1 MSAIVSISI
10 KNDLRT
16 AFFAAHR
23 TGLAAL
29 FLLFIPYFIHA
40 DSKPEFFLGAGG
52 KLYLPSLSLQTDFT
66 PLFGGGGYFEGGFEI
81 KDFQADCAAS
91 FAQFSGRERLAGMGE
106 AKIALGASYLIRKN
120 RVARLPAWLNLRPHM
135 SVFADFYSAEFHKT
149 SVGLGE
155 NPLFFDNGI
164 TAGFAPGFFVDFNLF
179 RIKGQKIVP
188 TAGLE
193 TTFRFDKNGGLFAAP
208 VFSAGIRMF
217 PKCPPKPQPIDSI
230 SEPAE
235 FRLPPPK
242 PIEKLPETQNE
253 PEEIPPP
260 IEDEIP
266 PENDEPEEEASPP
279 EEAAIQDEA
288 EPAAAPKEE
297 AVLPAPPQE
306 LLNIPFILFSPNASS
321 LAAFSPPARRAAADA
336 LDEVARIL
344 NAHPDFEL
352 NILGYAHNVSGTD
365 AENKRELLP
374 LSQKRAESVRIEL
387 ERRGIASERMHI
399 SGMGEGESPLPNSWK
414 NRRVEFELIKANE

>member
-1 MSAIVSISI
+1 MICGRRFS
-10 KNDLRT
+10 LRT
-16 AFFAAHR
+16 GQVLPLYFCF
-23 TGLAAL
+23 L
-29 FLLFIPYFIHA
+29 FRILSIA

-66 PLFGGGGYFEGGFEI
+66 PLFGGGGYFEGGFEV

-217 PKCPPKPQPIDSI
+217 PKCPSKPQPIDSI

-242 PIEKLPETQNE
+242 PIEKLPESQNE
-253 PEEIPPP
+253 PEE
-260 IEDEIP
+260 
-266 PENDEPEEEASPP
+266 EAAPP

-288 EPAAAPKEE
+288 EPAAVSEEE

-321 LAAFSPPARRAAADA
+321 LAALSPPAKRAAADA

-374 LSQKRAESVRIEL
+374 LSQKRAESVRTEL
-387 ERRGIASERMHI
+387 EKRGIASERMHI
-399 SGMGEGESPLPNSWK
+399 LGMGEGESPLPNSWK

>member
-66 PLFGGGGYFEGGFEI
+66 PLFGGGGYFEGGFEV

-91 FAQFSGRERLAGMGE
+91 FAHFSGRERLAGMGE

-120 RVARLPAWLNLRPHM
+120 RVAQLPAWLNLRPHM

-179 RIKGQKIVP
+179 RIKGQK
-188 TAGLE
+188 
-193 TTFRFDKNGGLFAAP
+193 
-208 VFSAGIRMF
+208 
-217 PKCPPKPQPIDSI
+217 
-230 SEPAE
+230 
-235 FRLPPPK
+235 
-242 PIEKLPETQNE
+242 
-253 PEEIPPP
+253 
-260 IEDEIP
+260 
-266 PENDEPEEEASPP
+266 
-279 EEAAIQDEA
+279 
-288 EPAAAPKEE
+288 
-297 AVLPAPPQE
+297 
-306 LLNIPFILFSPNASS
+306 
-321 LAAFSPPARRAAADA
+321 RRT
-336 LDEVARIL
+336 VCRSC
-344 NAHPDFEL
+344 
-352 NILGYAHNVSGTD
+352 V
-365 AENKRELLP
+365 
-374 LSQKRAESVRIEL
+374 
-387 ERRGIASERMHI
+387 
-399 SGMGEGESPLPNSWK
+399 
-414 NRRVEFELIKANE
+414 